1 MPHSTWIRQGIESA
15 WEKKKILSADT
26 DTEMDFKAHPNF
38 KITE

>member
-15 WEKKKILSADT
+15 WEKKNLSADT